1 MPQAPTATEGVIL
14 NLIPAG
20 EGLPLA
26 PSICFICEQS
36 PSNGAIDTL
45 RTFMTQPPT
54 HLTGRK
60 YVCTD
65 CVKSLAALIGFV
77 DPSIHNLALNEVEA
91 LRIAA
96 AEDRLRIEQLEAIH
110 IETLKDLL
118 KKATKPA
125 PTRAPKAAS

>member
-1 MPQAPTATEGVIL
+1 M

-26 PSICFICEQS
+26 PSICFICEQG
-36 PSNGAIDTL
+36 PQNGAVDTF

-60 YVCTD
+60 YVCVD
-65 CVKSLAALIGFV
+65 CVKSLAGLVGFV
-77 DPSIHNLALNEVEA
+77 DPDIYRLLGNEVEA

-96 AEDRLRIEQLEAIH
+96 AADKLRIEQLEAVH
-110 IETLKDLL
+110 VQTLKDLL
-118 KKATKPA
+118 EKATKPA
-125 PTRAPKAAS
+125 PKRAPAK